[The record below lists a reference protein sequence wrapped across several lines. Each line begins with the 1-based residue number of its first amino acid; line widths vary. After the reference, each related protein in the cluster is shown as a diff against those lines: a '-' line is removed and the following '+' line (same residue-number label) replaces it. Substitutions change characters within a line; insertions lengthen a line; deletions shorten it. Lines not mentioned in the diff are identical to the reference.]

1 MLQKRVGLYQDR
13 EATQTGKMSGCIKIQ
28 RRDTNKVGEIEV
40 TVLQSYTHKQKEQ
53 IKEKRQHPVCDTV
66 EASTKAGT
74 ARLPPD
80 SFRDYIVNNV
90 GLSDDDD
97 DRRECV
103 LSEERRSTLRATP
116 CRFVARRPVAD
127 EEREGGFY

>member
-53 IKEKRQHPVCDTV
+53 IKEKRQHPV

-74 ARLPPD
+74 ARLPPV
-80 SFRDYIVNNV
+80 SFRDNNV

-97 DRRECV
+97 VRRECV

-116 CRFVARRPVAD
+116 CRFVAPQAVEMA
-127 EEREGGFY
+127 

>member
-1 MLQKRVGLYQDR
+1 
-13 EATQTGKMSGCIKIQ
+13 MSGCIKIQ

-53 IKEKRQHPVCDTV
+53 IKEKRQHPV

-116 CRFVARRPVAD
+116 CRFVAPQAVEMA
-127 EEREGGFY
+127 

>member
-53 IKEKRQHPVCDTV
+53 MKEKRQHPV

-74 ARLPPD
+74 AQLPPV
-80 SFRDYIVNNV
+80 SFRDNNV

-97 DRRECV
+97 VRRECV

-127 EEREGGFY
+127 EDEGERT